1 MNMKNNRNIYRFFS
15 TLSLGVVILLSS
27 FLLSPIAYASDH
39 HEDIDL
45 FKLFLRVFT
54 ETEKKYVDEIDKDE
68 LMDSAL
74 KGMLNSLDPYSTYL
88 SEEDFEEMDID
99 TKGFYGGLGLEVTLD
114 DNGFVRIVSPI
125 DDTPGSRSGLQPG
138 DYITGIDGEE
148 VYGMSLDQAVDK
160 MRGYANTS
168 IILTI
173 YRDGDDAP
181 FDVEIIRE
189 IIQITP
195 VKFELLDDN
204 IGYIRISSFND
215 IADKKIVS
223 AVKEI
228 NSESNNNVK
237 GLIIDIRNNPGG
249 LLDQA
254 IKVTDLFL
262 DKGEIVSTK
271 SRDESRKQ
279 RFFAKKGD
287 ITNGIEIIIITNG
300 GSASASEIF
309 AGALGDNK
317 RATIIGTQTYG
328 KGSVQSIIPLGSG
341 DGAIRL
347 TTGKYYTPND
357 ISIDKI
363 GIKPTYL
370 IENQI
375 TETDE
380 EDFQLI
386 YAKKLINSRYQH
398 GNLIEK

>member
-1 MNMKNNRNIYRFFS
+1 MKNFS
-15 TLSLGVVILLSS
+15 YIIPNFRIVYFLLVILLTS
-27 FLLSPIAYASDH
+27 FLIVPKTYASDH

-54 ETEKKYVDEIDKDE
+54 EAEKKYVDEIDKDQ

-88 SEEDFEEMDID
+88 SEKDFEEMDID

-125 DDTPGSRSGLQPG
+125 DDTPGSRAGLISG
-138 DYITGIDGEE
+138 DYITGINGED
-148 VYGMSLDQAVDK
+148 VYGMSLDEAVDR

-181 FDVEIIRE
+181 FDVEIVRE

-195 VKFELLDDN
+195 VKFELLEDN

-228 NSESNNNVK
+228 NRKSDNNIK
-237 GLIIDIRNNPGG
+237 GFIIDIRNNPGG

-271 SRDESRKQ
+271 TRDQSRKQ

-287 ITNGIEIIIITNG
+287 ITNGAEIIIITNG

-317 RATIIGTQTYG
+317 RATIIGTKTYG

-357 ISIDKI
+357 TSIDKV
-363 GIKPTYL
+363 GIMPIYI

-375 TETDE
+375 TEVDS
-380 EDFQLI
+380 EDLQLI
-386 YAKKLINSRYQH
+386 YAKKLINSRYR
-398 GNLIEK
+398 LRTLED

>member
-1 MNMKNNRNIYRFFS
+1 MKNFSYIIPNFRIIYF
-15 TLSLGVVILLSS
+15 LLVILLTS
-27 FLLSPIAYASDH
+27 FLIVPKTYASDH

-54 ETEKKYVDEIDKDE
+54 EAEKKYVDEIDKDQ
-68 LMDSAL
+68 LMNSAL

-125 DDTPGSRSGLQPG
+125 DDTPGSRAGLISG
-138 DYITGIDGEE
+138 DYITGIDGED
-148 VYGMSLDQAVDK
+148 VYGMSLDEAVDR

-181 FDVEIIRE
+181 FDVEIVRE

-195 VKFELLDDN
+195 VKFELLEDN

-228 NSESNNNVK
+228 NKKSDNNIK
-237 GLIIDIRNNPGG
+237 GFVIDIRNNPGG

-271 SRDESRKQ
+271 TRDQSRKQ

-287 ITNGIEIIIITNG
+287 ITSGAEIIVITNG

-317 RATIIGTQTYG
+317 RATLIGTKTYG

-357 ISIDKI
+357 TSIDKV
-363 GIKPTYL
+363 GIMPIYI

-375 TETDE
+375 TEVDS
-380 EDFQLI
+380 EDLQLI
-386 YAKKLINSRYQH
+386 YAKKLINSRYRLRTLE
-398 GNLIEK
+398 N

>member
-1 MNMKNNRNIYRFFS
+1 MKNFS
-15 TLSLGVVILLSS
+15 DITPNFRILYFLLAILLSS
-27 FLLSPIAYASDH
+27 ILLAPKTYAGDH

-54 ETEKKYVDEIDKDE
+54 EAEKKYVDEIDKDE

-114 DNGFVRIVSPI
+114 ENGFVRIVSPI
-125 DDTPGSRSGLQPG
+125 DDTPGSRAGLISG
-138 DYITGIDGEE
+138 DYITGIDGDD
-148 VYGMSLDQAVDK
+148 VYGMSLDDAVDR

-173 YRDGDDAP
+173 YREGDDAP
-181 FDVEIIRE
+181 FDVEIVRE

-215 IADKKIVS
+215 IADKKILS

-228 NSESNNNVK
+228 SKESSNNVK
-237 GLIIDIRNNPGG
+237 GFIIDIRNNPGG

-271 SRDESRKQ
+271 TRDQSRKQ

-287 ITNGIEIIIITNG
+287 ITNGAEIIIITNG

-317 RATIIGTQTYG
+317 RATVIGTKTYG

-357 ISIDKI
+357 TSIDKV
-363 GIKPTYL
+363 GIMPMYI
-370 IENQI
+370 IENQ
-375 TETDE
+375 ETDTNA
-380 EDFQLI
+380 EDLQLT
-386 YAKKLINSRYQH
+386 YAKKLINSRYR
-398 GNLIEK
+398 LRTLKD

>member
-1 MNMKNNRNIYRFFS
+1 MKNFS
-15 TLSLGVVILLSS
+15 YIIPNFRIVYFLLVILLTS
-27 FLLSPIAYASDH
+27 FLIVPKTYASDH

-54 ETEKKYVDEIDKDE
+54 EAEKKYVDEIDKDQ

-88 SEEDFEEMDID
+88 SEKDFEEMDID

-125 DDTPGSRSGLQPG
+125 DDTPGSRAGLISG
-138 DYITGIDGEE
+138 DYITGIDGED
-148 VYGMSLDQAVDK
+148 VYGMSLDEAVDR

-181 FDVEIIRE
+181 FDVEIVRE

-195 VKFELLDDN
+195 VKFELLEDN

-228 NSESNNNVK
+228 NRKSDNNIK
-237 GLIIDIRNNPGG
+237 GFIIDIRNNPGG

-271 SRDESRKQ
+271 TRDQSRKQ

-287 ITNGIEIIIITNG
+287 ITNGAEIIIITNG

-317 RATIIGTQTYG
+317 RATIIGTKTYG

-357 ISIDKI
+357 TSIDKV
-363 GIKPTYL
+363 GIMPIYI

-375 TETDE
+375 TEVDS
-380 EDFQLI
+380 EDLQLI
-386 YAKKLINSRYQH
+386 YAKKLINSRYR
-398 GNLIEK
+398 LRTLED

>member
-1 MNMKNNRNIYRFFS
+1 MKNFS
-15 TLSLGVVILLSS
+15 YIIPNFRIVYFLLVILLTS
-27 FLLSPIAYASDH
+27 FLIVPKTYASDH
-39 HEDIDL
+39 HEDIGL

-54 ETEKKYVDEIDKDE
+54 EAEKKYVDEIDKDQ

-88 SEEDFEEMDID
+88 SEKDFEEMDID

-125 DDTPGSRSGLQPG
+125 DDTPGSRAGLISG
-138 DYITGIDGEE
+138 DYITGIDGED
-148 VYGMSLDQAVDK
+148 VYGMSLDEAVDR

-181 FDVEIIRE
+181 FDVEIVRE

-195 VKFELLDDN
+195 VKFELLEDN

-228 NSESNNNVK
+228 NRKSDNNIK
-237 GLIIDIRNNPGG
+237 GFIIDIRNNPGG

-271 SRDESRKQ
+271 TRDQSRKQ

-287 ITNGIEIIIITNG
+287 ITNGAEIIIITNG

-317 RATIIGTQTYG
+317 RATIIGTKTYG

-357 ISIDKI
+357 TSIDKV
-363 GIKPTYL
+363 GIMPIYI

-375 TETDE
+375 TEVDS
-380 EDFQLI
+380 EDLQLI
-386 YAKKLINSRYQH
+386 YAKKLINSRYR
-398 GNLIEK
+398 LRTLED

>member
-1 MNMKNNRNIYRFFS
+1 MKNFS
-15 TLSLGVVILLSS
+15 YIIPNFRIVYFLLVILLTS
-27 FLLSPIAYASDH
+27 FLIVPKTYASDH

-54 ETEKKYVDEIDKDE
+54 EAEKKYVDEIDKDQ

-125 DDTPGSRSGLQPG
+125 DDTPGSRAGLISG
-138 DYITGIDGEE
+138 DYITGIDGED
-148 VYGMSLDQAVDK
+148 VYGMSLDEAVDR

-173 YRDGDDAP
+173 YREGDDAP
-181 FDVEIIRE
+181 FDVEIVRE

-195 VKFELLDDN
+195 VKFELLEDN

-228 NSESNNNVK
+228 NRKSDNNIK
-237 GLIIDIRNNPGG
+237 GFIIDIRNNPGG

-271 SRDESRKQ
+271 TRDQSRKQ

-287 ITNGIEIIIITNG
+287 ITNGAEIIIITNG
-300 GSASASEIF
+300 GSASASEIL

-317 RATIIGTQTYG
+317 RATVIGTKTYG

-357 ISIDKI
+357 TSIDKV
-363 GIKPTYL
+363 GILPMYI

-375 TETDE
+375 TEVDS
-380 EDFQLI
+380 EDLQLI
-386 YAKKLINSRYQH
+386 YAKKLINSRYR
-398 GNLIEK
+398 LRTLDER

>member
-1 MNMKNNRNIYRFFS
+1 MKNFS
-15 TLSLGVVILLSS
+15 DIIPDFRILY
-27 FLLSPIAYASDH
+27 FLLMILVSSIILAPNTHAGEH

-54 ETEKKYVDEIDKDE
+54 EAEKKYVDEIDKDE

-125 DDTPGSRSGLQPG
+125 DDTPGSRAGLISG
-138 DYITGIDGEE
+138 DYITGIDGED
-148 VYGMSLDQAVDK
+148 VYGMSLDEAVDR

-181 FDVEIIRE
+181 FDVEIVRE

-195 VKFELLDDN
+195 VKFELLEDN

-223 AVKEI
+223 AVQELNK
-228 NSESNNNVK
+228 ESNNNVK

-271 SRDESRKQ
+271 TRDQSRKQ

-287 ITNGIEIIIITNG
+287 ITNGAEIIIITNG

-317 RATIIGTQTYG
+317 RATVIGTKTYG
-328 KGSVQSIIPLGSG
+328 KGSVQSIIPLGS
-341 DGAIRL
+341 DNGAIRL

-357 ISIDKI
+357 TSIDKV
-363 GIKPTYL
+363 GIIPTYI

-375 TETDE
+375 TDTDS
-380 EDFQLI
+380 EDLQLL
-386 YAKKLINSRYQH
+386 YAKKLIGARYRRE
-398 GNLIEK
+398 L

>member
-341 DGAIRL
+341 D
-347 TTGKYYTPND
+347 D
-357 ISIDKI
+357 
-363 GIKPTYL
+363 
-370 IENQI
+370 
-375 TETDE
+375 
-380 EDFQLI
+380 
-386 YAKKLINSRYQH
+386 
-398 GNLIEK
+398 

>member
-1 MNMKNNRNIYRFFS
+1 MKNFS
-15 TLSLGVVILLSS
+15 DIIPDFRILY
-27 FLLSPIAYASDH
+27 FLLMILVSSIILAPNTHAGEH

-54 ETEKKYVDEIDKDE
+54 EAEKKYVDEIDKDE

-125 DDTPGSRSGLQPG
+125 DDTPGSRAGLISG
-138 DYITGIDGEE
+138 DYITGIDGED
-148 VYGMSLDQAVDK
+148 VYGMSLDEAVDR

-181 FDVEIIRE
+181 FDVEIVRE

-195 VKFELLDDN
+195 VKFELLEDN

-223 AVKEI
+223 AVQELNK
-228 NSESNNNVK
+228 ESNNNVK

-271 SRDESRKQ
+271 TRDQSRKQ

-287 ITNGIEIIIITNG
+287 ITNGAEIIIITNG

-317 RATIIGTQTYG
+317 RATVIGTKTYG
-328 KGSVQSIIPLGSG
+328 KGSVQSIIPLGS
-341 DGAIRL
+341 DNGAIRF

-357 ISIDKI
+357 TSIDKV
-363 GIKPTYL
+363 GIIPTYI
-370 IENQI
+370 IENQV
-375 TETDE
+375 TDTDS
-380 EDFQLI
+380 EDLQLL
-386 YAKKLINSRYQH
+386 YAKKLIGARYRRE
-398 GNLIEK
+398 L

>member
-1 MNMKNNRNIYRFFS
+1 MKNFS
-15 TLSLGVVILLSS
+15 YIVPKFRILY
-27 FLLSPIAYASDH
+27 FLLAIILASISIVPKTYASDH

-54 ETEKKYVDEIDKDE
+54 EAEKKYVDEIDKDQ

-114 DNGFVRIVSPI
+114 DNGFIRIVSPI
-125 DDTPGSRSGLQPG
+125 DDTPGSRAGLISG
-138 DYITGIDGEE
+138 DYITGIDGED
-148 VYGMSLDQAVDK
+148 VYGMSLDEAVDR

-181 FDVEIIRE
+181 FDVEIVRE

-195 VKFELLDDN
+195 VKFELLEDN

-228 NSESNNNVK
+228 NKKSNNNIK
-237 GLIIDIRNNPGG
+237 GFIIDIRNNPGG

-271 SRDESRKQ
+271 TRDQSRKQ

-287 ITNGIEIIIITNG
+287 ITNGAEIIIITNG
-300 GSASASEIF
+300 GSASASEIL

-317 RATIIGTQTYG
+317 RATVIGTKTFG

-357 ISIDKI
+357 TSIDKV
-363 GIKPTYL
+363 GIMPLYI

-375 TETDE
+375 TDVDS
-380 EDFQLI
+380 EDLQLI
-386 YAKKLINSRYQH
+386 YAKKLINSRYR
-398 GNLIEK
+398 LRTLRD

>member
-1 MNMKNNRNIYRFFS
+1 MKNFSYIIPNFRIIYF
-15 TLSLGVVILLSS
+15 LLVILLTS
-27 FLLSPIAYASDH
+27 FLIVPKTYASDH

-54 ETEKKYVDEIDKDE
+54 EAEKKYVDEIDKDQ
-68 LMDSAL
+68 LMNSAL

-125 DDTPGSRSGLQPG
+125 DDTPGSRAGLISG
-138 DYITGIDGEE
+138 DYITGIDGED
-148 VYGMSLDQAVDK
+148 VYGMSLDEAVDR

-181 FDVEIIRE
+181 FDVEIVRE

-195 VKFELLDDN
+195 VKFELLEDN

-228 NSESNNNVK
+228 NKKSDNNIK
-237 GLIIDIRNNPGG
+237 GFVIDIRNNPGG

-271 SRDESRKQ
+271 TRDQSRKQ

-287 ITNGIEIIIITNG
+287 ITSGAEIIVITNG

-317 RATIIGTQTYG
+317 RATLIGTKTYG

-357 ISIDKI
+357 TSIDKV
-363 GIKPTYL
+363 GILPTYI

-375 TETDE
+375 AEVDS
-380 EDFQLI
+380 EDLQLI
-386 YAKKLINSRYQH
+386 YAKKLINSRYRLRTLE
-398 GNLIEK
+398 N

>member
-1 MNMKNNRNIYRFFS
+1 MKNFS
-15 TLSLGVVILLSS
+15 DITPNFRILYFLLAILLSS
-27 FLLSPIAYASDH
+27 ILLAPKTYAGDH

-54 ETEKKYVDEIDKDE
+54 EAEKKYVDEIDKDE

-114 DNGFVRIVSPI
+114 ENGFVRIVSPI
-125 DDTPGSRSGLQPG
+125 DDTPGSRAGLISG
-138 DYITGIDGEE
+138 DYITGIDGDD
-148 VYGMSLDQAVDK
+148 VYGMSLDDAVDR

-173 YRDGDDAP
+173 YREGDDAP

-195 VKFELLDDN
+195 VKFELFDDN

-215 IADKKIVS
+215 IADKKILS

-228 NSESNNNVK
+228 SKESSNNVK
-237 GLIIDIRNNPGG
+237 GFIIDIRNNPGG

-271 SRDESRKQ
+271 TRDQSRKQ

-287 ITNGIEIIIITNG
+287 ITNGAEIIIITNG

-317 RATIIGTQTYG
+317 RATIIGTKTYG

-357 ISIDKI
+357 TSIDKV
-363 GIKPTYL
+363 GIMPMYI
-370 IENQI
+370 IENQ
-375 TETDE
+375 ETDTNA
-380 EDFQLI
+380 EDLQLT
-386 YAKKLINSRYQH
+386 YAKKLINSRYR
-398 GNLIEK
+398 LRTLKD

>member
-1 MNMKNNRNIYRFFS
+1 MKNFS
-15 TLSLGVVILLSS
+15 YIIPNFRITYFLLVILLTS
-27 FLLSPIAYASDH
+27 FLIVPKTYASDH

-54 ETEKKYVDEIDKDE
+54 EAEKKYVDEIDKDQ

-88 SEEDFEEMDID
+88 SEKDFEEMDID

-125 DDTPGSRSGLQPG
+125 DDTPGSRSGLISG
-138 DYITGIDGEE
+138 DYITGIDGED
-148 VYGMSLDQAVDK
+148 VYGMSLDDAVDR

-181 FDVEIIRE
+181 FDVEIVRE

-195 VKFELLDDN
+195 VKFELLEDN

-228 NSESNNNVK
+228 NKRSDNNIK
-237 GLIIDIRNNPGG
+237 GFIIDIRNNPGG

-262 DKGEIVSTK
+262 DRGEIVSTK
-271 SRDESRKQ
+271 TRDQSRKK

-287 ITNGIEIIIITNG
+287 ITNGAEIIIITNG

-317 RATIIGTQTYG
+317 RATIIGTKTYG

-357 ISIDKI
+357 TSIDKV
-363 GIKPTYL
+363 GILPMYI

-375 TETDE
+375 TEVDS
-380 EDFQLI
+380 EDLQLI
-386 YAKKLINSRYQH
+386 YAKKLINSRYR
-398 GNLIEK
+398 LRTLED

>member
-1 MNMKNNRNIYRFFS
+1 MKNFS
-15 TLSLGVVILLSS
+15 DITPNFRILYFLLAILLSS
-27 FLLSPIAYASDH
+27 ILLAPKTYAGDH

-54 ETEKKYVDEIDKDE
+54 EAEKKYVDEIDKDE

-114 DNGFVRIVSPI
+114 ENGFVRIVSPI
-125 DDTPGSRSGLQPG
+125 DDTPGSRAGLISG
-138 DYITGIDGEE
+138 DYITGIDGDD
-148 VYGMSLDQAVDK
+148 VYGMSLDDAVDR

-173 YRDGDDAP
+173 YREGDDAP
-181 FDVEIIRE
+181 FDVEIVRE

-215 IADKKIVS
+215 IADKKILS

-228 NSESNNNVK
+228 SKESSNNVK
-237 GLIIDIRNNPGG
+237 GFIIDIRNNPGG

-271 SRDESRKQ
+271 TRDQSRKQ

-287 ITNGIEIIIITNG
+287 ITNGAEIIIITNG

-317 RATIIGTQTYG
+317 RATVIGTKTYG

-357 ISIDKI
+357 TSIDKV
-363 GIKPTYL
+363 GIMPMY
-370 IENQI
+370 IIDNQK
-375 TETDE
+375 TDINA
-380 EDFQLI
+380 EDLQLT
-386 YAKKLINSRYQH
+386 YAKKLINSRYR
-398 GNLIEK
+398 LRTLKD

>member
-1 MNMKNNRNIYRFFS
+1 MKKFSNNSPYVRTS
-15 TLSLGVVILLSS
+15 SLLIVILLSF
-27 FLLSPIAYASDH
+27 FLLSPITYASDH

-54 ETEKKYVDEIDKDE
+54 ETEKKYVDEVDKNE
-68 LMDSAL
+68 LIDSAL

-88 SEEDFEEMDID
+88 SEDDFEQMDID

-125 DDTPGSRSGLQPG
+125 DDTPGSRAGLLSG
-138 DYITGIDGEE
+138 DYITGIDGED
-148 VYGMSLDQAVDK
+148 VYGMSLDEAVDR
-160 MRGYANTS
+160 MRGFANSS

-173 YRDGDDAP
+173 YRNGDESP
-181 FDVEIIRE
+181 FDVEIVRE

-195 VKFELLDDN
+195 VKFELLDDD

-223 AVKEI
+223 AVNQI
-228 NSESNNNVK
+228 NKESNNNIK

-254 IKVTDLFL
+254 IKVSDLFL

-271 SRDESRKQ
+271 TRDESRKQ

-317 RATIIGTQTYG
+317 RATVIGTKTYG

-357 ISIDKI
+357 TSIDKI

-375 TETDE
+375 TEVDS
-380 EDFQLI
+380 EDLQLI
-386 YAKKLINSRYQH
+386 YARKLINSRYH
-398 GNLIEK
+398 HRAKKD

>member
-1 MNMKNNRNIYRFFS
+1 
-15 TLSLGVVILLSS
+15 
-27 FLLSPIAYASDH
+27 
-39 HEDIDL
+39 
-45 FKLFLRVFT
+45 
-54 ETEKKYVDEIDKDE
+54 
-68 LMDSAL
+68 MDSAL

-125 DDTPGSRSGLQPG
+125 DDTPGSRAGLISG
-138 DYITGIDGEE
+138 DYITGIDGED
-148 VYGMSLDQAVDK
+148 VYGMSLDEAVDR

-173 YRDGDDAP
+173 YREGDDAP
-181 FDVEIIRE
+181 FDVEIVRE

-195 VKFELLDDN
+195 VKFELLEDN

-228 NSESNNNVK
+228 NKKSGNNIK
-237 GLIIDIRNNPGG
+237 GFIIDIRNNPGG

-271 SRDESRKQ
+271 TRDQSRKQ

-287 ITNGIEIIIITNG
+287 ITNGAEIIIITNG

-317 RATIIGTQTYG
+317 RATVIGTKTFG

-357 ISIDKI
+357 TSIDKV
-363 GIKPTYL
+363 GILPIYI

-375 TETDE
+375 TDVDS
-380 EDFQLI
+380 EDLQLI
-386 YAKKLINSRYQH
+386 YAKKLINSRYR
-398 GNLIEK
+398 LRTFED

>member
-1 MNMKNNRNIYRFFS
+1 MKNFS
-15 TLSLGVVILLSS
+15 DITPNFRILYFLLAILLSS
-27 FLLSPIAYASDH
+27 ILLTPKTYAGDH

-54 ETEKKYVDEIDKDE
+54 EAEKKYVDEIDKDE

-114 DNGFVRIVSPI
+114 ENGFVRIVSPI
-125 DDTPGSRSGLQPG
+125 DDTPGSRAGLKSG
-138 DYITGIDGEE
+138 DYITGIDGDD
-148 VYGMSLDQAVDK
+148 VYGMSLDDAVDR

-173 YRDGDDAP
+173 YREGDDAP
-181 FDVEIIRE
+181 FDVEIVRE

-215 IADKKIVS
+215 IADKKILS

-228 NSESNNNVK
+228 NKESSNNVK
-237 GLIIDIRNNPGG
+237 GFIIDIRNNPGG

-271 SRDESRKQ
+271 TRDQSRKQ

-287 ITNGIEIIIITNG
+287 ITNGAEIIIITNG

-317 RATIIGTQTYG
+317 RATVIGTKTYG

-357 ISIDKI
+357 TSIDKV
-363 GIKPTYL
+363 GIMPMY
-370 IENQI
+370 IIDNQK
-375 TETDE
+375 TDINA
-380 EDFQLI
+380 EDLQLT
-386 YAKKLINSRYQH
+386 YAKKLINSRYR
-398 GNLIEK
+398 LRTLKD

>member
-1 MNMKNNRNIYRFFS
+1 MKKFSNNSPYVRTS
-15 TLSLGVVILLSS
+15 SLLIVILLSF
-27 FLLSPIAYASDH
+27 FLLSPITYASDH

-54 ETEKKYVDEIDKDE
+54 ETEKKYVDEVDKNE
-68 LMDSAL
+68 LIDSAL

-88 SEEDFEEMDID
+88 SEDDFEQMDID

-125 DDTPGSRSGLQPG
+125 DDTPGSRAGLLSG
-138 DYITGIDGEE
+138 DYITGIDGED
-148 VYGMSLDQAVDK
+148 VYGMSLDEAVDR
-160 MRGYANTS
+160 MRGFANTS

-173 YRDGDDAP
+173 YRNGDESP
-181 FDVEIIRE
+181 FDVEIVRE

-195 VKFELLDDN
+195 VKFELLDDD

-223 AVKEI
+223 AVNQI
-228 NSESNNNVK
+228 NKESNNNIK

-254 IKVTDLFL
+254 IKVSDLFL

-271 SRDESRKQ
+271 TRDQSRKQ

-317 RATIIGTQTYG
+317 RATVIGTKTYG

-357 ISIDKI
+357 TSIDKI

-375 TETDE
+375 TEVDS
-380 EDFQLI
+380 EDLQLI
-386 YAKKLINSRYQH
+386 YARKLINSRYH
-398 GNLIEK
+398 HRAKKD

>member
-1 MNMKNNRNIYRFFS
+1 MKKFCEIIPHLK
-15 TLSLGVVILLSS
+15 TLPYLLVILLSA
-27 FLLSPIAYASDH
+27 FLFTKATYASDH

-54 ETEKKYVDEIDKDE
+54 ETEKKYVDDIDKDE

-88 SEEDFEEMDID
+88 SEKDFEEMDID

-125 DDTPGSRSGLQPG
+125 DDTPGSRAGLLSG

-148 VYGMSLDQAVDK
+148 VYGMSLDDAVDR

-173 YRDGDDAP
+173 YREGDDAP
-181 FDVEIIRE
+181 FDVEITRE

-195 VKFELLDDN
+195 VKFEVLDDG

-228 NSESNNNVK
+228 NKESNNTTK

-271 SRDESRKQ
+271 TRDQSRKQ

-287 ITNGIEIIIITNG
+287 ITNGVEIVIITNG

-309 AGALGDNK
+309 AGALGDNR
-317 RATIIGTQTYG
+317 RATIIGTKTYG

-363 GIKPTYL
+363 GIMPTYV
-370 IENQI
+370 IENKI
-375 TETDE
+375 TETDS
-380 EDFQLI
+380 EDLQLI
-386 YAKKLINSRYQH
+386 YAKKLINSRYRLRTA
-398 GNLIEK
+398 NE

>member
-1 MNMKNNRNIYRFFS
+1 
-15 TLSLGVVILLSS
+15 
-27 FLLSPIAYASDH
+27 
-39 HEDIDL
+39 
-45 FKLFLRVFT
+45 
-54 ETEKKYVDEIDKDE
+54 
-68 LMDSAL
+68 
-74 KGMLNSLDPYSTYL
+74 
-88 SEEDFEEMDID
+88 
-99 TKGFYGGLGLEVTLD
+99 
-114 DNGFVRIVSPI
+114 
-125 DDTPGSRSGLQPG
+125 
-138 DYITGIDGEE
+138 
-148 VYGMSLDQAVDK
+148 MSLDEAVDM

-181 FDVEIIRE
+181 FDVEIVRE

-195 VKFELLDDN
+195 VKFELLEDN

-228 NSESNNNVK
+228 NKKSNNNIK
-237 GLIIDIRNNPGG
+237 GFIIDIRNNPGG

-271 SRDESRKQ
+271 TRDQSRKQ

-287 ITNGIEIIIITNG
+287 ITNGAEIIIITKG

-317 RATIIGTQTYG
+317 RATVIGTKTFG

-357 ISIDKI
+357 TSIDKV
-363 GIKPTYL
+363 GIMPLYI

-375 TETDE
+375 TDVDS
-380 EDFQLI
+380 EDLQLI
-386 YAKKLINSRYQH
+386 YAKKLINSRYR
-398 GNLIEK
+398 LRTSRD

>member
-1 MNMKNNRNIYRFFS
+1 MKNFS
-15 TLSLGVVILLSS
+15 YIIPNFRIVYFLLVILLTS
-27 FLLSPIAYASDH
+27 FLIVPKTYASDH

-54 ETEKKYVDEIDKDE
+54 EAEKKYVDEIDKDQ

-125 DDTPGSRSGLQPG
+125 DDTPGSRAGLISG
-138 DYITGIDGEE
+138 DYITGIDGED
-148 VYGMSLDQAVDK
+148 VYGMSLDEAVDR

-181 FDVEIIRE
+181 FDVEIVRE

-195 VKFELLDDN
+195 VKFELLEDN

-228 NSESNNNVK
+228 NRKSDNNIK
-237 GLIIDIRNNPGG
+237 GFIIDIRNNPGG

-271 SRDESRKQ
+271 TRDQSRKQ

-287 ITNGIEIIIITNG
+287 ITNGAEIIIITNG

-317 RATIIGTQTYG
+317 RATIIGTKTYG

-357 ISIDKI
+357 TSIDKV
-363 GIKPTYL
+363 GILPMYI

-375 TETDE
+375 TEVDS
-380 EDFQLI
+380 EDLQLI
-386 YAKKLINSRYQH
+386 YAKKLINSRYR
-398 GNLIEK
+398 LRTLED

>member
-1 MNMKNNRNIYRFFS
+1 MKNFS
-15 TLSLGVVILLSS
+15 YIIPNFRIVYFLLVILLTS
-27 FLLSPIAYASDH
+27 FLIVPKTYASDH

-54 ETEKKYVDEIDKDE
+54 EAEKKYVDEIDKDQ

-125 DDTPGSRSGLQPG
+125 DDTPGSRAGLISG
-138 DYITGIDGEE
+138 DYITGIDGED
-148 VYGMSLDQAVDK
+148 VYGMSLDEAVDR

-181 FDVEIIRE
+181 FDIEIVRE

-195 VKFELLDDN
+195 VKFELLEDN

-228 NSESNNNVK
+228 NRKSDNNIK
-237 GLIIDIRNNPGG
+237 GFIIDIRNNPGG

-271 SRDESRKQ
+271 TRDQSRKQ

-287 ITNGIEIIIITNG
+287 ITNGAEIIIITNG

-317 RATIIGTQTYG
+317 RATVIGTKTYG

-357 ISIDKI
+357 TSIDKV
-363 GIKPTYL
+363 GIMPIYI

-375 TETDE
+375 TEVDS
-380 EDFQLI
+380 EDLQLI
-386 YAKKLINSRYQH
+386 YAKKLINSRYR
-398 GNLIEK
+398 LRTLED

>member
-1 MNMKNNRNIYRFFS
+1 MKKFCEIIPHLK
-15 TLSLGVVILLSS
+15 TLPYLLVILLSA
-27 FLLSPIAYASDH
+27 FLFTKATYASDH

-54 ETEKKYVDEIDKDE
+54 ETEKKYVDDIDKDE

-88 SEEDFEEMDID
+88 SEKDFEEMDID

-125 DDTPGSRSGLQPG
+125 DDTPGSRAGLLSG

-148 VYGMSLDQAVDK
+148 VYGMSLDEAVDR

-173 YRDGDDAP
+173 YREGDDAP
-181 FDVEIIRE
+181 FDVEITRE

-195 VKFELLDDN
+195 VKFEVLDDG

-228 NSESNNNVK
+228 NKESNNTTK

-271 SRDESRKQ
+271 TRDQSRKQ

-287 ITNGIEIIIITNG
+287 ITNGVEIVIITNG

-309 AGALGDNK
+309 AGALGDNR
-317 RATIIGTQTYG
+317 RATIIGTKTYG

-363 GIKPTYL
+363 GIMPTYV
-370 IENQI
+370 IENKI
-375 TETDE
+375 TETDS
-380 EDFQLI
+380 EDLQLI
-386 YAKKLINSRYQH
+386 YAKKLINSRYRLRTA
-398 GNLIEK
+398 NE

>member
-1 MNMKNNRNIYRFFS
+1 MKKFCQIIPHLK
-15 TLSLGVVILLSS
+15 TLPYLLVILLSA
-27 FLLSPIAYASDH
+27 FLFTKATYASDH

-54 ETEKKYVDEIDKDE
+54 ETEKKYVDDIDKDE

-88 SEEDFEEMDID
+88 SEKDFEEMDID

-125 DDTPGSRSGLQPG
+125 DDTPGSRAGLLSG

-148 VYGMSLDQAVDK
+148 VYGMSLDEAVDR

-173 YRDGDDAP
+173 YREGDDAP
-181 FDVEIIRE
+181 FDVEITRE

-195 VKFELLDDN
+195 VKFEVLDDG

-228 NSESNNNVK
+228 NKESNNTTK

-271 SRDESRKQ
+271 TRDQSRKQ

-287 ITNGIEIIIITNG
+287 ITNGVEIVIITNG

-309 AGALGDNK
+309 AGALGDNR
-317 RATIIGTQTYG
+317 RATIIGTKTYG

-363 GIKPTYL
+363 GIMPTYV
-370 IENQI
+370 IENKI
-375 TETDE
+375 IEADS
-380 EDFQLI
+380 EDLQLI
-386 YAKKLINSRYQH
+386 YAKKLINSRYRLRTA
-398 GNLIEK
+398 NE

>member
-1 MNMKNNRNIYRFFS
+1 MKNFS
-15 TLSLGVVILLSS
+15 YIIPNFRIVYFLLVILLTS
-27 FLLSPIAYASDH
+27 FLIVPKTYASDH

-54 ETEKKYVDEIDKDE
+54 EAEKKYVDEIDKDQ

-125 DDTPGSRSGLQPG
+125 DDTPGSRAGLISG
-138 DYITGIDGEE
+138 DYITGIDGED
-148 VYGMSLDQAVDK
+148 VYGMSLDEAVDR

-181 FDVEIIRE
+181 FDVEIVRE

-195 VKFELLDDN
+195 VKFELLEDN

-228 NSESNNNVK
+228 NRKSDNNIK
-237 GLIIDIRNNPGG
+237 GFIIDIRNNPGG

-271 SRDESRKQ
+271 TRDQSRKQ

-287 ITNGIEIIIITNG
+287 ITNGAEIIIITNG

-317 RATIIGTQTYG
+317 RATIIGTKTYG

-357 ISIDKI
+357 TSIDKV
-363 GIKPTYL
+363 GIMPIYT

-375 TETDE
+375 TEVDS
-380 EDFQLI
+380 EDLQLI
-386 YAKKLINSRYQH
+386 YAKKLINSRYR
-398 GNLIEK
+398 LRTLED

>member
-1 MNMKNNRNIYRFFS
+1 MKNFS
-15 TLSLGVVILLSS
+15 YIIPNFRIVYFLLVILLTS
-27 FLLSPIAYASDH
+27 FLIAPKTYASDH

-54 ETEKKYVDEIDKDE
+54 EAEKKYVDEIDKDQ

-125 DDTPGSRSGLQPG
+125 DDTPGSRAGLISG
-138 DYITGIDGEE
+138 DYITGIDGED
-148 VYGMSLDQAVDK
+148 VYGMSLDEAVDR

-173 YRDGDDAP
+173 YREGDDAP
-181 FDVEIIRE
+181 FDVEIVRE

-195 VKFELLDDN
+195 VKFELLEDN

-228 NSESNNNVK
+228 NKKSGNNIK
-237 GLIIDIRNNPGG
+237 GFIIDIRNNPGG

-262 DKGEIVSTK
+262 NKGEIVSTK
-271 SRDESRKQ
+271 TRDQSRKQ

-287 ITNGIEIIIITNG
+287 ITSGAEIIIITNG

-317 RATIIGTQTYG
+317 RATIIGTKTFG

-357 ISIDKI
+357 TSIDKV
-363 GIKPTYL
+363 GILPMYI

-375 TETDE
+375 TEVDS
-380 EDFQLI
+380 EDLQLI
-386 YAKKLINSRYQH
+386 YAKKLINSRYR
-398 GNLIEK
+398 LRTFED

>member
-1 MNMKNNRNIYRFFS
+1 MKNFS
-15 TLSLGVVILLSS
+15 YIAPKFRTLYFLLAILLASI
-27 FLLSPIAYASDH
+27 LIVPKTYASDH

-54 ETEKKYVDEIDKDE
+54 EAEKKYVDEIDKDQ

-125 DDTPGSRSGLQPG
+125 DDTPGSRAGLISG
-138 DYITGIDGEE
+138 DYITGIDGED
-148 VYGMSLDQAVDK
+148 VYGLSLDEAVDR

-181 FDVEIIRE
+181 FDVEIVRE

-195 VKFELLDDN
+195 VKFELLEDN

-228 NSESNNNVK
+228 NKKSNNNIK
-237 GLIIDIRNNPGG
+237 GFIIDIRNNPGG

-271 SRDESRKQ
+271 TRDQSRKQ

-287 ITNGIEIIIITNG
+287 ITNGAEIIIITNG

-317 RATIIGTQTYG
+317 RATVIGTKTFG

-357 ISIDKI
+357 TSIDKV
-363 GIKPTYL
+363 GIMPIYI

-375 TETDE
+375 TDADS
-380 EDFQLI
+380 EDLQLI
-386 YAKKLINSRYQH
+386 YAKKLINSRYR
-398 GNLIEK
+398 LKTLRD

>member
-1 MNMKNNRNIYRFFS
+1 MKNFS
-15 TLSLGVVILLSS
+15 YIIPNFRIVYFLLVILLTS
-27 FLLSPIAYASDH
+27 FLIVPKTYASDH

-54 ETEKKYVDEIDKDE
+54 EAEKKYVDEIDKDQ

-125 DDTPGSRSGLQPG
+125 DDTPGSRAGLISG
-138 DYITGIDGEE
+138 DYITGIDGED
-148 VYGMSLDQAVDK
+148 VYGMSLDEAVDR

-173 YRDGDDAP
+173 YREGDDAP
-181 FDVEIIRE
+181 FDVEIVRE

-195 VKFELLDDN
+195 VKFELLEDN

-228 NSESNNNVK
+228 NKKSGNNIK
-237 GLIIDIRNNPGG
+237 GFIIDIRNNPGG

-271 SRDESRKQ
+271 TRDQSRKQ

-287 ITNGIEIIIITNG
+287 ITSGAEIIIITNG

-317 RATIIGTQTYG
+317 RATVIGTKTFG

-357 ISIDKI
+357 TSIDEV
-363 GIKPTYL
+363 GILPMYI

-375 TETDE
+375 TEVDS
-380 EDFQLI
+380 EDLQLI
-386 YAKKLINSRYQH
+386 YAKKLINSRYR
-398 GNLIEK
+398 LRTLRD

>member
-1 MNMKNNRNIYRFFS
+1 MKNFS
-15 TLSLGVVILLSS
+15 YIIPNFRIVYFLLVILLTS
-27 FLLSPIAYASDH
+27 FLIAPKTYASDH

-54 ETEKKYVDEIDKDE
+54 EAEKKYVDEIDKDQ

-125 DDTPGSRSGLQPG
+125 DDTPGSRAGLISG
-138 DYITGIDGEE
+138 DYITGIDGED
-148 VYGMSLDQAVDK
+148 VYGMSLDEAVDR

-181 FDVEIIRE
+181 FDVEIVRE

-195 VKFELLDDN
+195 VKFELLEDN

-228 NSESNNNVK
+228 NKKSGNNIK
-237 GLIIDIRNNPGG
+237 GFIIDIRNNPGG

-262 DKGEIVSTK
+262 NKGEIVSTK
-271 SRDESRKQ
+271 TRDQSRKQ

-287 ITNGIEIIIITNG
+287 ITSGAEIIIITNG

-317 RATIIGTQTYG
+317 RATVIGTKTFG

-357 ISIDKI
+357 TSIDKV
-363 GIKPTYL
+363 GILPMYI

-375 TETDE
+375 TEVDS
-380 EDFQLI
+380 EDLQLI
-386 YAKKLINSRYQH
+386 YAKKLINSRYR
-398 GNLIEK
+398 LRTFED

>member
-1 MNMKNNRNIYRFFS
+1 M
-15 TLSLGVVILLSS
+15 TS
-27 FLLSPIAYASDH
+27 FLIAPKTYASDH

-54 ETEKKYVDEIDKDE
+54 EAEKKYVDEIDKDQ

-125 DDTPGSRSGLQPG
+125 DDTPGSRAGLISG
-138 DYITGIDGEE
+138 DYITGIDGED
-148 VYGMSLDQAVDK
+148 VYGMSLDEAVDR

-173 YRDGDDAP
+173 YREGDDAP
-181 FDVEIIRE
+181 FDVEIVRE

-195 VKFELLDDN
+195 VKFELLEDN

-228 NSESNNNVK
+228 KKKSGNNIK
-237 GLIIDIRNNPGG
+237 GFIIDIRNNPGG

-271 SRDESRKQ
+271 TRDQSRKQ

-287 ITNGIEIIIITNG
+287 ITSGAEIIIITNG

-317 RATIIGTQTYG
+317 RATVIGTKTFG

-357 ISIDKI
+357 TSIDKV
-363 GIKPTYL
+363 GILPMYI

-375 TETDE
+375 TEVDS
-380 EDFQLI
+380 EDLQLI
-386 YAKKLINSRYQH
+386 YAKKLINSRYR
-398 GNLIEK
+398 LRTFED

>member
-1 MNMKNNRNIYRFFS
+1 MKNFS
-15 TLSLGVVILLSS
+15 YIIPNFRIAYFLLVILLTS
-27 FLLSPIAYASDH
+27 FLIVPTTYASDH

-54 ETEKKYVDEIDKDE
+54 EAEKKYVDEIDKDQ

-125 DDTPGSRSGLQPG
+125 DDTPGSRAGLISG
-138 DYITGIDGEE
+138 DYITGIDGED
-148 VYGMSLDQAVDK
+148 VYGMSLDEAVDR

-181 FDVEIIRE
+181 FDVEIVRE

-195 VKFELLDDN
+195 VKFELLEDN

-228 NSESNNNVK
+228 NKRSDNNIK
-237 GLIIDIRNNPGG
+237 GFIIDIRNNPGG

-262 DKGEIVSTK
+262 DRGEIVSTK
-271 SRDESRKQ
+271 TRDQSRKK

-287 ITNGIEIIIITNG
+287 ITNGAEIIIITNS

-317 RATIIGTQTYG
+317 RATVIGTKTYG

-357 ISIDKI
+357 TSIDKV
-363 GIKPTYL
+363 GILPMYI

-375 TETDE
+375 TEVDS
-380 EDFQLI
+380 EDLQLI
-386 YAKKLINSRYQH
+386 YAKKLINSRYR
-398 GNLIEK
+398 LRTLED

>member
-1 MNMKNNRNIYRFFS
+1 MKNFS
-15 TLSLGVVILLSS
+15 YIIPNFRIVYFLLVILLTS
-27 FLLSPIAYASDH
+27 FLIVPKTYASDH

-54 ETEKKYVDEIDKDE
+54 EAEKKYVDEIDKDQ

-125 DDTPGSRSGLQPG
+125 DDTPGSRAGLISG
-138 DYITGIDGEE
+138 DYITGINGED
-148 VYGMSLDQAVDK
+148 VYGMSLDEAVDR

-181 FDVEIIRE
+181 FDVEIVRE

-195 VKFELLDDN
+195 VKFELLEDN

-228 NSESNNNVK
+228 NRKSDNNIK
-237 GLIIDIRNNPGG
+237 GFIIDIRNNPGG

-271 SRDESRKQ
+271 TRDQSRKQ

-287 ITNGIEIIIITNG
+287 ITNGAEIIIITNG

-317 RATIIGTQTYG
+317 RATIIGTKTYG

-357 ISIDKI
+357 TSIDKV
-363 GIKPTYL
+363 GIMPIYI

-375 TETDE
+375 TEVDS
-380 EDFQLI
+380 EDLQLI
-386 YAKKLINSRYQH
+386 YAKKLINSRYR
-398 GNLIEK
+398 LRTLED

>member
-1 MNMKNNRNIYRFFS
+1 MKNFS
-15 TLSLGVVILLSS
+15 YIIPNFRITYFLLVILLTS
-27 FLLSPIAYASDH
+27 FLIVPKTYASDH

-54 ETEKKYVDEIDKDE
+54 EAEKKYVDEIDKDQ

-125 DDTPGSRSGLQPG
+125 DDTPGSRAGLISG
-138 DYITGIDGEE
+138 DYITGIDGED
-148 VYGMSLDQAVDK
+148 VYGMSLDEAVDR

-181 FDVEIIRE
+181 FDVEIVRE

-195 VKFELLDDN
+195 VKFELLEDN

-228 NSESNNNVK
+228 NKRSDNNIK
-237 GLIIDIRNNPGG
+237 GFIIDIRNNPGG

-262 DKGEIVSTK
+262 DRGEIVSTK
-271 SRDESRKQ
+271 TRDQSRKK

-287 ITNGIEIIIITNG
+287 ITNGAEIIIITNS

-317 RATIIGTQTYG
+317 RATVIGTKTYG

-357 ISIDKI
+357 TSIDKV
-363 GIKPTYL
+363 GILPMYI

-375 TETDE
+375 TEVDS
-380 EDFQLI
+380 EDLQLI
-386 YAKKLINSRYQH
+386 YAKKLINSRYR
-398 GNLIEK
+398 LRTLED

>member
-1 MNMKNNRNIYRFFS
+1 MKNFSHIIPNFRIIY
-15 TLSLGVVILLSS
+15 
-27 FLLSPIAYASDH
+27 FLLAILFASILIAPKTYASDH
-39 HEDIDL
+39 HEDIEL

-54 ETEKKYVDEIDKDE
+54 EAEKKYVDEIDKDQ

-125 DDTPGSRSGLQPG
+125 DDTPGSRAGLISG
-138 DYITGIDGEE
+138 DYITGIDGED
-148 VYGMSLDQAVDK
+148 VYGMSLDEAVDR

-181 FDVEIIRE
+181 FDVEIVRE

-195 VKFELLDDN
+195 VKFELLEDN

-228 NSESNNNVK
+228 NKKSDNNIK
-237 GLIIDIRNNPGG
+237 GFVIDIRNNPGG

-271 SRDESRKQ
+271 TRDQSRKQ

-287 ITNGIEIIIITNG
+287 ITSGAEIIVITNG

-317 RATIIGTQTYG
+317 RATLIGTKTYG

-357 ISIDKI
+357 TSIDKV
-363 GIKPTYL
+363 GIMPIYI

-375 TETDE
+375 TEVDS
-380 EDFQLI
+380 EDLQLI
-386 YAKKLINSRYQH
+386 YAKKLINSRYRLRTLE
-398 GNLIEK
+398 N

>member
-1 MNMKNNRNIYRFFS
+1 MKNFS
-15 TLSLGVVILLSS
+15 YIIPNFRITYFLLVILLTS
-27 FLLSPIAYASDH
+27 FLIVPKTYASDH

-54 ETEKKYVDEIDKDE
+54 EAEKKYVDEIDKDQ

-125 DDTPGSRSGLQPG
+125 DDTPGSRAGLISG
-138 DYITGIDGEE
+138 DYITGIDGED
-148 VYGMSLDQAVDK
+148 VYGMSLDEAVDR

-181 FDVEIIRE
+181 FDVEIVRE

-195 VKFELLDDN
+195 VKFELLEDN

-228 NSESNNNVK
+228 NRKSDNNIK
-237 GLIIDIRNNPGG
+237 GFIIDIRNNPGG

-271 SRDESRKQ
+271 TRDQSRKK

-287 ITNGIEIIIITNG
+287 ITNGAEIIIITNS

-317 RATIIGTQTYG
+317 RATVIGTKTYG

-357 ISIDKI
+357 TSIDKV
-363 GIKPTYL
+363 GILPMYI

-375 TETDE
+375 TEVDS
-380 EDFQLI
+380 EDLQLI
-386 YAKKLINSRYQH
+386 YAKKLINSRYR
-398 GNLIEK
+398 LRTLED